1 MKEEIGEEIE
11 RVRRRQR
18 RDLGGGAGEMRAGRQ
33 RRTRGRRRTEGRNE
47 KRVKRIEEEAD

>member
-18 RDLGGGAGEMRAGRQ
+18 RDLGGGAGEMGAGRQ